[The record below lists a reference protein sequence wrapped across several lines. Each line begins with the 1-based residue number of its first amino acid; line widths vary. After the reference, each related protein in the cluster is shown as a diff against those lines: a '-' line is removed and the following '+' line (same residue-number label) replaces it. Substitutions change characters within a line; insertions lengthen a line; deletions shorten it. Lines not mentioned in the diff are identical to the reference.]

1 MPTANDIRPGQAIM
15 FKNDVCIVMNVEHRT
30 PGNLRA
36 FVQATLRNIRT
47 GNSAVNKF
55 SSTESVEIVPL
66 YRKKFEFSYADQT
79 GYNFMDPET
88 YETVTFQEDLVGPIK
103 DWLVENGEFEVLYT
117 DDIPASIDLPPS
129 IVMKVTDSPEGVKGD
144 SASNTLKPAT
154 LESGLT
160 IQVPLFI
167 KEGDM
172 VKVNTSDKKY
182 MGRENS

>member
-1 MPTANDIRPGQAIM
+1 MPTANDIRPGQAIK
-15 FKNDVCIVMNVEHRT
+15 FKNDVCLVLNTEHRT

-47 GNSAVNKF
+47 GNSSVNKL

-66 YRKKFEFSYADQT
+66 YRKKFEFSYADQG

-88 YETVTFQEDLVGPIK
+88 YETVTYQEDLVGPVK
-103 DWLVENGEFEVLYT
+103 DWLVENGEVEVLYT
-117 DDIPASIDLPPS
+117 DDIPASIEVPAS
-129 IVMKVTDSPEGVKGD
+129 VAMKVTESPEGVKGD
-144 SASNTLKPAT
+144 SASNTLKPAK
-154 LESGLT
+154 LESGIT

-167 KEGDM
+167 KEGDL

-182 MGRENS
+182 MGRC